1 MKKIILCI
9 TVLFVL
15 LIFGLLIYTKKNT
28 LLYIY
33 LNPYTETKTLPYIA
47 KSIKELDKA
56 FEYAKFSSARSGL
69 NFDYLYF
76 NAYGSGFVKNNSI
89 PNDLDFA
96 VGINLGEYN
105 YDKDSAENIAKE
117 IVEKM
122 NSFETSLYFAL
133 SMSAN
138 KHIYTSQTPFGI
150 MSVLSK
156 QRMVSEKNISDSLDT
171 ALSPENYVK
180 YTKKTLDDSFDNLKV
195 DVPYIMKSHEILM
208 ENRRPII
215 VYSDLV
221 RYNPVMPLYM
231 REISIIPEYYVTIVN
246 NGKKELVEIVP
257 ESFLGS
263 RLQLSR
269 RFFASTV
276 FLHNKSLAF
285 LKSTS
290 YINND
295 EEYLYYRML
304 SFKRHLQEINNIIVM
319 EDRPVKLFKR
329 LIQTADMVYPAI
341 SEELYDEISDF
352 VGENLNNTDIKLIN
366 EYINI
371 CGNLL
376 NIMEYP
382 SLFFELSHLG
392 KLDTMYKTLEFTVE
406 SMEHSGNI
414 DTKTV
419 IKMKEYQEQELSK
432 MFNIK
437 NIKDLKS
444 YREQALDKYA
454 DVNELAS
461 KAVFEL
467 VKEPEKIE
475 KYIGIFNNI
484 YIDSGF
490 HKVSLYWLDNNT
502 LGVVEDNFTRNIKDF
517 KKFAKE
523 NDLIDVNYKLIKE
536 TNIPD
541 MKMRYDIFARY
552 NPSDEQNEYYKRFQK
567 RLLDDRKN
575 FKIKRKIVRS
585 Y

>member
-1 MKKIILCI
+1 MKKNIIILSVICI
-9 TVLFVL
+9 AVICGFILN
-15 LIFGLLIYTKKNT
+15 KKFLT
-28 LLYIY
+28 YIY
-33 LNPYTETKTLPYIA
+33 FNPYTNTQSFAYIA
-47 KSIKELDKA
+47 KTIKELDKA
-56 FEYAKFSSARSGL
+56 FKYAQFSSAREGKK
-69 NFDYLYF
+69 FDYLYF
-76 NAYGSGFVKNNSI
+76 NAYGSGFIKNNTI

-96 VGINLGEYN
+96 VGVHLGEYD
-105 YDKDSAENIAKE
+105 YDGKNAREIAANI
-117 IVEKM
+117 VDKM
-122 NSFETSLYFAL
+122 NSFETSFIFYF
-133 SMSAN
+133 N
-138 KHIYTSQTPFGI
+138 IGQRKNIYTTFTPFGS
-150 MSVLSK
+150 MGFLSK
-156 QRMVSEKNISDSLDT
+156 QRKESIENISDSLAT
-171 ALSPENYVK
+171 SLLPGNYVK
-180 YTKKTLDDSFDNLKV
+180 YTQKSLEDTKESVKV

-208 ENRRPII
+208 ENRQPII

-231 REISIIPEYYVTIVN
+231 REISIIPEYYVTIIH

-285 LKSTS
+285 LKSTP

-304 SFKRHLQEINNIIVM
+304 SFKRHLQEINNILVM

-341 SEELYDEISDF
+341 SEELYGEISDF

-366 EYINI
+366 EYTNI

-382 SLFFELSHLG
+382 SLFFDLLHSG
-392 KLDTMYKTLEFTVE
+392 KLDIMYKTLELSVE

-414 DTKTV
+414 DTKAV
-419 IKMKEYQEQELSK
+419 MKMKEYQEQELSK
-432 MFNIK
+432 MFDIK
-437 NIKDLKS
+437 NVKDLKS
-444 YREQALDKYA
+444 YREQALDKYT

-490 HKVSLYWLDNNT
+490 HKVSLYWLNNDT

-536 TNIPD
+536 TDIPD
-541 MKMRYDIFARY
+541 MRMRYDIFARY
-552 NPSDEQNEYYKRFQK
+552 NPSEEQNEYYKRFQK

-575 FKIKRKIVRS
+575 FKIKRKIVCS
-585 Y
+585 F

>member
-536 TNIPD
+536 TNIPG
-541 MKMRYDIFARY
+541 MRMRYDIFARY